1 MYGNLY
7 ILIELY
13 VKVPILLAEQGVHCL
28 AIDCPTSPEQVHQ
41 TLH

>member
-13 VKVPILLAEQGVHCL
+13 VKVPIQLAEQGVHCL
-28 AIDCPTSPEQVHQ
+28 AIDYSTSQEQVHQ
-41 TLH
+41 TAH